1 MSKNIK
7 SRCINCS
14 ASSFL
19 VESEQNKE
27 LCQYCNLQKK
37 IEQEIGN
44 IKDHAENESI
54 SNQLG
59 ELETMRKA
67 LSMKIKDRS
76 SISDSKAGV
85 KEENENTDSSWED
98 DNSLLPVGWKIKVE
112 SSKTNC
118 KIRSSDSKYFDN
130 YLSVFVHMSRNR
142 DTYAEKDIVK
152 VKDSLVNE
160 GWKDSEKLPAGWK
173 VSDQINDNLFVIL
186 SREGY
191 LFQSLDAAQ
200 DFLKESEEYD
210 EEDVLNLEDLC
221 MSFVAEYTRQLN
233 IEPEPPSDIILRRGS
248 NFPCEQCG
256 QCFRKKSKLD
266 AHASFHKGL
275 KPYQCKQCMKAF
287 SLEENLKQ
295 HMVNHKKEVV
305 KLYTCQ
311 VCAKPFYYL
320 SKITKHMEEMH
331 PDVFP
336 YRCTLCGQNFSRSE
350 ILRIHKKNHIKSV
363 KVPSCNVCGKSFRTN
378 YNLKRHKEMFH

>member
-1 MSKNIK
+1 MAKNRK
-7 SRCINCS
+7 FRCSSCS
-14 ASSFL
+14 GSSGL
-19 VESEQNKE
+19 VRSEQKEE

-44 IKDHAENESI
+44 IKDHADNESI
-54 SNQLG
+54 SYQLG
-59 ELETMRKA
+59 ELETMREA

-76 SISDSKAGV
+76 CSSDGKADV
-85 KEENENTDSSWED
+85 KEENDKTHASWKV

-112 SSKTNC
+112 SSKKNY
-118 KIRSSDSKYFDN
+118 KILSSDSKYFDN
-130 YLSVFVHMSRNR
+130 FLSVFMHMSLNR
-142 DTYAEKDIVK
+142 DKYAEEDIAK
-152 VKDSLVNE
+152 VKDKLVDE

-173 VSDQINDNLFVIL
+173 VSDQINDNIFVIL
-186 SREGY
+186 SREGC

-210 EEDVLNLEDLC
+210 EEDALNLEDLC
-221 MSFVAEYTRQLN
+221 MSFVAEYSRQLN
-233 IEPEPPSDIILRRGS
+233 IEPEPPSDTILRRGS

-266 AHASFHKGL
+266 AHASFHEGL
-275 KPYQCKQCMKAF
+275 KPYQCKQCLKAF
-287 SLEENLKQ
+287 SLEESLKQ

-336 YRCTLCGQNFSRSE
+336 YRCNLCDQIFSRSE
-350 ILRIHKKNHIKSV
+350 ILRIHKKNHVKTV
-363 KVPSCNVCGKSFRTN
+363 KVPSCDVCSKSFRTN